1 MPMKAVVITGYGGRD
16 KLQLRNVEKPAPG
29 PAEIL
34 LRVKAASLNPVDWKL
49 RRGQFRFVWR
59 LKFPFT
65 PGFDVAG
72 IVESTGQGVTLWKP
86 GHEVYAALAAGG
98 GHAEYVAL
106 DQSLCAAKPELLA
119 FEEAAAIPGGA
130 LSALQAL
137 RDVANVRSGNHVVI
151 NGASGG
157 VGTFAIQIA
166 VALGCRV
173 TAVTSARN
181 LELVKSLG
189 ADTVIDYAR
198 EDVLAAGPCD
208 VFFDVVPNRTFPTC
222 ARMLSAN
229 GTYVTTLPG
238 PGPLMWK
245 VLARAGALFGYR
257 KKCGWLMIKPNGK
270 DLQFTNSL
278 IEEGKLRPVIDHAYA
293 LDEFRTA
300 YGQSET
306 GHARGKI
313 VLRIN

>member
-1 MPMKAVVITGYGGRD
+1 MKAIVITGYGGRD
-16 KLQLRNVEKPAPG
+16 KLQLRTVEKPGPG
-29 PAEIL
+29 PTEIL
-34 LRVKAASLNPVDWKL
+34 LRVKAASLNPIDWKL
-49 RRGQFRFVWR
+49 RRGQLRFVWR

-72 IVESTGQGVTLWKP
+72 VVESTGHGATLWKA
-86 GHEVYAALAAGG
+86 GHEVYAGLTVGG
-98 GHAEYVAL
+98 GHAEYAVL
-106 DQSLCAAKPELLA
+106 DQSLCVAKPEWLA
-119 FEEAAAIPGGA
+119 FEAAAAIPGGA

-137 RDVANVRSGNHVVI
+137 RDVANVRSGNHVII

-189 ADTVIDYAR
+189 AETVIDYAR
-198 EDVLAAGPCD
+198 EEVLESGPCD
-208 VFFDVVPNRTFPTC
+208 LFFDVVPNRTFPSG
-222 ARMLSAN
+222 ARILSGN

-238 PGPLMWK
+238 AGPLMWK

-270 DLQFTNSL
+270 DLQLINSL
-278 IEEGKLRPVIDHAYA
+278 IEEGKLRPVIGHAYA

-300 YGQSET
+300 YDQSET

-313 VLRIN
+313 VLRMD